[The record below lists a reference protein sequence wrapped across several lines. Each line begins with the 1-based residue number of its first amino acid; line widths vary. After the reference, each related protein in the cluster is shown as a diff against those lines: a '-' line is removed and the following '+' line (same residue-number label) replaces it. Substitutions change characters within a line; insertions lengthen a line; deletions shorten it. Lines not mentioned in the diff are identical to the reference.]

1 MRRKSG
7 TRAAARF
14 VRSKSK
20 AKRRHSTIEEFETRD
35 LGDDIA
41 AAGAAAVVHPQ
52 RPTSILLPPEMIAKL
67 KARAGRL
74 GIGYQTLLKMIVAK
88 HIDDEL

>member
-20 AKRRHSTIEEFETRD
+20 AKRRDATIDEFETRD

-41 AAGAAAVVHPQ
+41 SAGAATVVHPQ
-52 RPTSILLPPEMIAKL
+52 RPAGLRRD
-67 KARAGRL
+67 RAQASRSL
-74 GIGYQTLLKMIVAK
+74 RP
-88 HIDDEL
+88 IDHG